1 MQEVKRIDTMNYVNV
16 MPRVSQGVGQ
26 TMDVD
31 RITAEAERRIKS
43 GEVQEIERAA
53 CRGALLADRF

>member
-1 MQEVKRIDTMNYVNV
+1 